1 MEWEF
6 FAPMVALVVLIL
18 TTGGVL
24 VLRPIMRPLIELL
37 EAMVREKERVDS
49 PELGRIREV
58 LENMDA
64 RLSLMEERTHFYEK
78 LAKPERYEGLAGDG
92 SPPRLGSTDGGTN

>member
-24 VLRPIMRPLIELL
+24 VLRPVMRPLIELL

-64 RLSLMEERTHFYEK
+64 RLSLMEERQHFYEK
-78 LAKPERYEGLAGDG
+78 LAKPEPYESLAGEVAPPHLGAPDTG
-92 SPPRLGSTDGGTN
+92 SN